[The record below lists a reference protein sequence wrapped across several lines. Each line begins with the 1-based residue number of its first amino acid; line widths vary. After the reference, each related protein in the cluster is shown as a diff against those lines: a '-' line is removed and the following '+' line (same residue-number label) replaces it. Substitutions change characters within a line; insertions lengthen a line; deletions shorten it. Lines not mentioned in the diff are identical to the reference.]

1 MTSTLLIPRSAIRR
15 LLGMHECIDAVE
27 RAFRSQAAGEVLP
40 PRITGS
46 AVQYGGFHVKTC
58 GLLDPPVYAAKINAN
73 FPGNR
78 GRCGL
83 PTVQGVVALFDAERG
98 SLLALLDSG
107 EITRLRTA
115 AASAVAARHLA
126 REDARTLTICGCGVQ
141 GRAHLE
147 ALALVRRIDTV
158 FAYDVDRD
166 AAQRFA
172 SEMSAQLGLDVR
184 ESETL
189 SRATRTSDM
198 VAMCT
203 TSREILLRC
212 DDVEEGAFIA
222 AVGADSEDKRELDP
236 RLVAR
241 SRVIVDDLQQCTAIG
256 ELHHALNAGLVT
268 ASHVA
273 GDLAALVAGRIAGR
287 RNEREITIFDSTGT
301 ALEDVAAAALVFARA
316 AVAGDTV
323 SIELSG

>member
-1 MTSTLLIPRSAIRR
+1 MTGTLLIPSSVIRR
-15 LLGMHECIDAVE
+15 LLGMRECIDAVE
-27 RAFRSQAAGEVLP
+27 RAFLAQASGNVVQ

-46 AVQYGGFHVKTC
+46 PVPHGAFHVKTC
-58 GLLDPPVYAAKINAN
+58 GLLDPLVYAAKINAN

-78 GRCGL
+78 GRHGL

-115 AASAVAARHLA
+115 AASAVAARYLA

-147 ALALVRRIDTV
+147 SLALVRRFDTV
-158 FAYDVDRD
+158 LAYDIDRD
-166 AAQRFA
+166 AARRFA

-184 ESETL
+184 ESESL
-189 SRATRTSDM
+189 SRGTRQSD
-198 VAMCT
+198 VVVMCT

-212 DDVEEGAFIA
+212 DDVKEGTFIA
-222 AVGADSEDKRELDP
+222 AVGADSENKRELDP
-236 RLVAR
+236 QLVAR
-241 SRVIVDDLQQCTAIG
+241 SRVIVDDLQQCAAMG
-256 ELHHALNAGLVT
+256 ELHHALDAGLVT

-273 GDLAALVAGRIAGR
+273 GDLAAVVAGRVAGR
-287 RNEREITIFDSTGT
+287 QNEREITIFDSTGT
-301 ALEDVAAAALVFARA
+301 ALEDVAAAALVFDRA
-316 AVAGDTV
+316 AGAEDAV